1 MLFIINFFYSGE
13 GEWNGPFSDRDPI
26 WKRVSQSEKERIG
39 YCNEDD
45 GVFFMEYQTLRDYF
59 EDVQIC

>member
-26 WKRVSQSEKERIG
+26 WKRVS
-39 YCNEDD
+39 
-45 GVFFMEYQTLRDYF
+45 
-59 EDVQIC
+59 